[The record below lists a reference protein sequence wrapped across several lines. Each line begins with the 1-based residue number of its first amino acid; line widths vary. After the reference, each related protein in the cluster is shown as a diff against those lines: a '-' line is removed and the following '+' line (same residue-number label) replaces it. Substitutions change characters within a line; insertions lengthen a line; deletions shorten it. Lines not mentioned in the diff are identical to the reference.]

1 VLIIS
6 KVGLVYN
13 YYLYYDPETGRYIT
27 SDPIGLAGGVNTY
40 AYVENNPL
48 KYSDPYGLSPISGGA
63 CRAAVAGIGA
73 LGMAASVA
81 DWEDVSSLQDQ
92 LNRVENRRGSCDDP
106 DELNKLTEIRDKLR
120 NAITDAQG
128 RNAMLFDSGLVTGAV
143 SAIGIGVCGVIS
155 ALPPMPYLP

>member
-1 VLIIS
+1 
-6 KVGLVYN
+6 
-13 YYLYYDPETGRYIT
+13 
-27 SDPIGLAGGVNTY
+27 
-40 AYVENNPL
+40 
-48 KYSDPYGLSPISGGA
+48 
-63 CRAAVAGIGA
+63 
-73 LGMAASVA
+73 MAASVA